1 LTAQEQENIE
11 ALADISSDNPPI
23 SVSDSHTA
31 MEFYRFAD
39 STEAFS
45 ELTSASLAYLYF
57 LKVQDKPAGYDSMNE
72 DEKRTWKTSRVKT
85 IRKFTKHKLIAGLLE
100 AVRHTTSI

>member
-1 LTAQEQENIE
+1 
-11 ALADISSDNPPI
+11 
-23 SVSDSHTA
+23 

-85 IRKFTKHKLIAGLLE
+85 IRKFTKHKLIVGLLE